1 MEPLNMNNGFETR
14 EDLDFNQSARTSFQ
28 FLINDYGF
36 KLVKSELTMIRYET
50 DLLFVNI
57 YHGRS
62 SYELGFECGLKSKG
76 EESRYRLPTIIKGL
90 LGNAQ
95 NIQTSHQASNK
106 EAIING
112 LRKIANM
119 VRENCNSILKAED
132 IAFTQIE
139 KAALAE
145 GRELSYKYTIEPI
158 KEKAEQAWKDKD
170 FKKVINL
177 YNSIKNNLT
186 DLEIKRLKYAYKKC
200 NG

>member
-1 MEPLNMNNGFETR
+1 MNNGFETR